1 MRNRSAFSLL
11 ALVFAPALAV
21 AAPMKVAPPM
31 PLGAPTAAPV
41 GFADLCQ
48 RQPIE
53 CVDGVRGDDIDAS
66 QAAKLAEVRQW
77 AGQARWA
84 ALFGRTTAE
93 LAEAPASAY
102 PGYIN
107 RPLAPRPV
115 ANLFEP
121 VAPVIAE
128 EPETE
133 DADSV
138 TATTAVPAAEGVMVE
153 DAPVESARVENGAID
168 DAPAPP
174 MVSQLSDREL
184 QRINTQVNRSIRRS
198 DDYAAYG
205 RADYWAAG
213 VDHVKRGDCEDYAL
227 AKRRALIEAGAPGE
241 ALSIA
246 IVRTF
251 HGEMHAVLLVATN
264 EGEVVLDN
272 LSPWILPWNEAPYQW
287 LDRQAPGAPTK
298 WVHVGVSTRS

>member
-1 MRNRSAFSLL
+1 MRNRSALSLL

-31 PLGAPTAAPV
+31 PLGAPTAAPI

-53 CVDGVRGDDIDAS
+53 CVDGLRGDYSDAS
-66 QAAKLAEVRQW
+66 HAAKLAEIRQW

-93 LAEAPASAY
+93 LSETPASAF
-102 PGYIN
+102 PGYVN

-115 ANLFEP
+115 TNLFEP
-121 VAPVIAE
+121 IVPAITDEPTAE
-128 EPETE
+128 Q
-133 DADSV
+133 ADPATV
-138 TATTAVPAAEGVMVE
+138 ETTASPVE
-153 DAPVESARVENGAID
+153 DAPIEDVPAERWAIEEP
-168 DAPAPP
+168 PAPP
-174 MVSQLSDREL
+174 MVSELSDREL
-184 QRINTQVNRSIRRS
+184 QRINTRVNRSIRRS
-198 DDYAAYG
+198 EDYAAYG
-205 RADYWAAG
+205 RADYWASGA
-213 VDHVKRGDCEDYAL
+213 DRVKRGDCEDYAL
-227 AKRRALIEAGAPGE
+227 AKRRALIEAGVPGE

-251 HGEMHAVLLVATN
+251 RGEMHAVLLVATH

-287 LDRQAPGAPTK
+287 LDRQTPGAPTQ
-298 WVHVGVSTRS
+298 WVHVGAGMRS

>member
-1 MRNRSAFSLL
+1 MRNRPALGLL
-11 ALVFAPALAV
+11 VLAFAPALAV

-48 RQPIE
+48 RQPVE
-53 CVDGVRGDDIDAS
+53 CVDGVRDGEIDAG
-66 QAAKLAEVRQW
+66 QAAKLAAVRQW

-93 LAEAPASAY
+93 LSEAPASAF
-102 PGYIN
+102 PGYVS

-115 ANLFEP
+115 TNLFAP
-121 VAPVIAE
+121 IAPAVADE
-128 EPETE
+128 EATEETE
-133 DADSV
+133 QA
-138 TATTAVPAAEGVMVE
+138 TAEAPPPATE
-153 DAPVESARVENGAID
+153 
-168 DAPAPP
+168 DAPAPLV
-174 MVSQLSDREL
+174 VSTLSDREL

-198 DDYAAYG
+198 DDYAVYG

-227 AKRRALIEAGAPGE
+227 AKRRALIEAGVPGE

-298 WVHVGVSTRS
+298 WVHVGVSAS

>member
-1 MRNRSAFSLL
+1 
-11 ALVFAPALAV
+11 
-21 AAPMKVAPPM
+21 M

-41 GFADLCQ
+41 GFTDLCQ

-53 CVDGVRGDDIDAS
+53 CVDGVRGDDIDAR
-66 QAAKLAEVRQW
+66 QAAKLAEVRRW

-93 LAEAPASAY
+93 LGEVPASASAY
-102 PGYIN
+102 PGYIS
-107 RPLAPRPV
+107 RPLATRPTTT
-115 ANLFEP
+115 LFEP
-121 VAPVIAE
+121 VAPTLVDE
-128 EPETE
+128 EATE
-133 DADSV
+133 EMGS
-138 TATTAVPAAEGVMVE
+138 TAV
-153 DAPVESARVENGAID
+153 DASPTESE
-168 DAPAPP
+168 PAPP
-174 MVSQLSDREL
+174 IVSELSDREL

-198 DDYAAYG
+198 DDYATYG

-227 AKRRALIEAGAPGE
+227 AKRRALIV
-241 ALSIA
+241 
-246 IVRTF
+246 VRTF

-272 LSPWILPWNEAPYQW
+272 LSPWIVPWNEAPYQW

-298 WVHVGVSTRS
+298 WVHIGVGVRS

>member
-1 MRNRSAFSLL
+1 MRIRSALSLL
-11 ALVFAPALAV
+11 AFAFAPALAV
-21 AAPMKVAPPM
+21 AAPMKVVPAM

-41 GFADLCQ
+41 GFTDLCQ

-53 CVDGVRGDDIDAS
+53 CVDGIRGGDIDAS
-66 QAAKLAEVRQW
+66 QAARLAEVRQW

-93 LAEAPASAY
+93 LSEAPASASAY
-102 PGYIN
+102 PGYVS
-107 RPLAPRPV
+107 RPLAPRSS
-115 ANLFEP
+115 ATLFEP
-121 VAPVIAE
+121 IAPTLVDEEATEEMDPAVIDAAVPPAE
-128 EPETE
+128 EE
-133 DADSV
+133 
-138 TATTAVPAAEGVMVE
+138 
-153 DAPVESARVENGAID
+153 
-168 DAPAPP
+168 PP
-174 MVSQLSDREL
+174 PPIVSQLSEREL
-184 QRINTQVNRSIRRS
+184 ERINTQINRSIRRS

-227 AKRRALIEAGAPGE
+227 AKRRALIDAGAPGE

-272 LSPWILPWNEAPYQW
+272 LSPWIVPWNEAPYQW

-298 WVHVGVSTRS
+298 WVHVGVGMRS

>member
-1 MRNRSAFSLL
+1 MRNRPALSLL

-21 AAPMKVAPPM
+21 AAPMKAAPPM

-53 CVDGVRGDDIDAS
+53 CVDGVRGDNIDAS
-66 QAAKLAEVRQW
+66 QAARLAEVRQW

-93 LAEAPASAY
+93 LSEAPASAFPSY
-102 PGYIN
+102 VN
-107 RPLAPRPV
+107 RPLASRPV
-115 ANLFEP
+115 TNLFEP
-121 VAPVIAE
+121 IAPAVTDEAMAE
-128 EPETE
+128 
-133 DADSV
+133 DVDS
-138 TATTAVPAAEGVMVE
+138 TTAETAVSSIE
-153 DAPVESARVENGAID
+153 DAPAERWAVE

-174 MVSQLSDREL
+174 MVSELSDREL

-205 RADYWAAG
+205 RADYWASGA
-213 VDHVKRGDCEDYAL
+213 DHVKRGDCEDYAL
-227 AKRRALIEAGAPGE
+227 AKRRALIEAGVPGE

-251 HGEMHAVLLVATN
+251 RGEMHAVLLVATN

-298 WVHVGVSTRS
+298 WVHVGVGMRS

>member
-1 MRNRSAFSLL
+1 
-11 ALVFAPALAV
+11 
-21 AAPMKVAPPM
+21 M

-53 CVDGVRGDDIDAS
+53 CVDGIRGGEIDAS

-93 LAEAPASAY
+93 LSEAPASASAF
-102 PGYIN
+102 PAYIS
-107 RPLAPRPV
+107 RPLTPRPV
-115 ANLFEP
+115 TNLFGP
-121 VAPVIAE
+121 IAPAVADEAATGE
-128 EPETE
+128 AE
-133 DADSV
+133 DA
-138 TATTAVPAAEGVMVE
+138 TAEVPAPA
-153 DAPVESARVENGAID
+153 VEN
-168 DAPAPP
+168 APAPP
-174 MVSQLSDREL
+174 IVSTLSDREL
-184 QRINTQVNRSIRRS
+184 QRINTQINRSIRRS

-272 LSPWILPWNEAPYQW
+272 LSPWIVPWNEAPYQW

-298 WVHVGVSTRS
+298 WVHVGVGVRS

>member
-1 MRNRSAFSLL
+1 MRNRSALSLL
-11 ALVFAPALAV
+11 ALAFAPALAV
-21 AAPMKVAPPM
+21 AAPMKVAPAM

-41 GFADLCQ
+41 GFTDLCQ

-53 CVDGVRGDDIDAS
+53 CVDGVRGGDIDAS

-93 LAEAPASAY
+93 LSEVPASASAY
-102 PGYIN
+102 PGYLS
-107 RPLAPRPV
+107 RPLATRPTTT
-115 ANLFEP
+115 LFEP
-121 VAPVIAE
+121 VAPTLVDE
-128 EPETE
+128 EATE
-133 DADSV
+133 EMDPAVADA
-138 TATTAVPAAEGVMVE
+138 AVPPAEDE
-153 DAPVESARVENGAID
+153 L
-168 DAPAPP
+168 APP
-174 MVSQLSDREL
+174 MISQLSEREL
-184 QRINTQVNRSIRRS
+184 ERINTQINRSIRRS
-198 DDYAAYG
+198 DDYATYG
-205 RADYWAAG
+205 RADYWASGA
-213 VDHVKRGDCEDYAL
+213 DKVKRGDCEDYAL

-272 LSPWILPWNEAPYQW
+272 LSPWIVPWNQAPYQW

-298 WVHVGVSTRS
+298 WVHIGVGMRS

>member
-1 MRNRSAFSLL
+1 MRNRSALGLL
-11 ALVFAPALAV
+11 VLAFAPALAV
-21 AAPMKVAPPM
+21 AAPMKAAPPM
-31 PLGAPTAAPV
+31 PLGAPTAAPI

-53 CVDGVRGDDIDAS
+53 CVDGVRGDNIDAG

-93 LAEAPASAY
+93 LSEAPASAF
-102 PGYIN
+102 PGYVN

-115 ANLFEP
+115 TNLFEP
-121 VAPVIAE
+121 VAPVATDEAMAE
-128 EPETE
+128 Q
-133 DADSV
+133 AD
-138 TATTAVPAAEGVMVE
+138 PAAETTASLIEDTPVE
-153 DAPVESARVENGAID
+153 GAPVEGGAVE
-168 DAPAPP
+168 APP
-174 MVSQLSDREL
+174 PPPPMISELSDREL

-198 DDYAAYG
+198 DDYATYG
-205 RADYWAAG
+205 RADYWASGA
-213 VDHVKRGDCEDYAL
+213 DHVKRGDCEDYAL
-227 AKRRALIEAGAPGE
+227 AKRRALIEAGVPGE

-251 HGEMHAVLLVATN
+251 RGEMHAVLLVATN

-272 LSPWILPWNEAPYQW
+272 LSPWIVPWNEAPYQW
-287 LDRQAPGAPTK
+287 LDRQAPGAPTQ
-298 WVHVGVSTRS
+298 WVHVGLGMRS

>member
-1 MRNRSAFSLL
+1 MRHRSALSLL
-11 ALVFAPALAV
+11 AFAFAPALAI

-31 PLGAPTAAPV
+31 PLGAPTAAPI
-41 GFADLCQ
+41 GFTDLCQ

-53 CVDGVRGDDIDAS
+53 CVDGIRGGDIDAG

-84 ALFGRTTAE
+84 AVFGRTTAE
-93 LAEAPASAY
+93 LSEAPASASAY
-102 PGYIN
+102 PSYIS
-107 RPLAPRPV
+107 RPLAPRSSV
-115 ANLFEP
+115 TLFRP
-121 VAPVIAE
+121 VAPTLVDE
-128 EPETE
+128 EAMEEMDPT
-133 DADSV
+133 V
-138 TATTAVPAAEGVMVE
+138 V
-153 DAPVESARVENGAID
+153 DAPVSPVED
-168 DAPAPP
+168 EPTPP
-174 MVSQLSDREL
+174 IVSQLSDREL
-184 QRINTQVNRSIRRS
+184 QRINTQINRSIRRS

-213 VDHVKRGDCEDYAL
+213 VDHVRRGDCEDYAL

-251 HGEMHAVLLVATN
+251 RGEMHAVLLVATPQ
-264 EGEVVLDN
+264 GEVVLDN

-287 LDRQAPGAPTK
+287 LDRQAPGAPTQ
-298 WVHVGVSTRS
+298 WVHVGVGMRS

>member
-1 MRNRSAFSLL
+1 M
-11 ALVFAPALAV
+11 FAPALAV

-31 PLGAPTAAPV
+31 PLGAATAAPV

-53 CVDGVRGDDIDAS
+53 CVDGVRGDTIDAS

-102 PGYIN
+102 PGYVN

-115 ANLFEP
+115 TNLFEP
-121 VAPVIAE
+121 VAPAVTDEARTEEADPSTAE
-128 EPETE
+128 T
-133 DADSV
+133 AASV
-138 TATTAVPAAEGVMVE
+138 AEGAAIE
-153 DAPVESARVENGAID
+153 DAPIEGASVENGPVE

-174 MVSQLSDREL
+174 MISQLSDREL

-205 RADYWAAG
+205 RADYWASGA
-213 VDHVKRGDCEDYAL
+213 DHVKRGDCEDYAL

-251 HGEMHAVLLVATN
+251 RGEMHAVLLVATS

-272 LSPWILPWNEAPYQW
+272 LSPWIVPWNEAPYQW

-298 WVHVGVSTRS
+298 WVHVGVGMRS

>member
-1 MRNRSAFSLL
+1 MRNRPALSLL

-21 AAPMKVAPPM
+21 AAPMKAAPPM

-53 CVDGVRGDDIDAS
+53 CVDGVRGDNIDAS
-66 QAAKLAEVRQW
+66 QAARLAEVRQW

-93 LAEAPASAY
+93 LSEAPASASAY
-102 PGYIN
+102 PGYIS
-107 RPLAPRPV
+107 RPLAQRSSVTLFRPV
-115 ANLFEP
+115 APTLVDEEATEEMDP
-121 VAPVIAE
+121 TVVDAAVSPAE
-128 EPETE
+128 
-133 DADSV
+133 
-138 TATTAVPAAEGVMVE
+138 
-153 DAPVESARVENGAID
+153 

-174 MVSQLSDREL
+174 MVSELSDREL

-205 RADYWAAG
+205 RADYWASGA
-213 VDHVKRGDCEDYAL
+213 DHVKRGDCEDYAL
-227 AKRRALIEAGAPGE
+227 AKRRALIEAGVPGE

-251 HGEMHAVLLVATN
+251 RGEMHAVLLVATN

-298 WVHVGVSTRS
+298 WVHVGVGMRS

>member
-1 MRNRSAFSLL
+1 MRNRSVLSLL
-11 ALVFAPALAV
+11 AFAFAPALAV
-21 AAPMKVAPPM
+21 AAPMRVAPAM

-41 GFADLCQ
+41 GFTDLCQ

-53 CVDGVRGDDIDAS
+53 CVDGVRGGDIDAS

-93 LAEAPASAY
+93 LSEAPASASAY
-102 PGYIN
+102 PGYIS
-107 RPLAPRPV
+107 RPLAPRPG
-115 ANLFEP
+115 ATLFEP
-121 VAPVIAE
+121 IAPTLVDE
-128 EPETE
+128 EATE
-133 DADSV
+133 EMDPAVVDA
-138 TATTAVPAAEGVMVE
+138 AVPPA
-153 DAPVESARVENGAID
+153 D
-168 DAPAPP
+168 DEPPPP
-174 MVSQLSDREL
+174 MVSQLSEREL
-184 QRINTQVNRSIRRS
+184 ERINTQINRSIRRS

-227 AKRRALIEAGAPGE
+227 AKRRALIDA
-241 ALSIA
+241 
-246 IVRTF
+246 
-251 HGEMHAVLLVATN
+251 EMHAVLLVATN

-298 WVHVGVSTRS
+298 WVHVGVGMRS